1 MFKKIILLY
10 IFIFVVVVCY
20 GQRFMVI
27 SGENYP
33 KADTVQYYL
42 PDNINDTSLYPSVI
56 LLHGYGGSYR
66 QWSSICKMQQLSNEF
81 GMILICLD
89 GFKDSFYID
98 SPLKSDE
105 KFATFFRESLIP
117 ELKKSLPLDTKMM
130 FISGLSMGGH
140 GALYLMLQN
149 PGVFRAAGSMSGVV
163 DLKASSVAKTCLV
176 KHLGSK
182 TSDNKNWELY
192 SCVGN
197 INRIKEAGCPIIVNC
212 GAQDFL
218 IEANRKFARKCADA
232 GIDIVYMESPGKHER
247 SYWQSMLPEQLRF
260 FRKFINK
267 TLY

>member
-1 MFKKIILLY
+1 MLKKIIMLY
-10 IFIFVVVVCY
+10 ILVFVVGICCA
-20 GQRFMVI
+20 QRFMVV
-27 SGENYP
+27 SGKCYP

-42 PDNINDTSLYPSVI
+42 PNNINDTSLYPSVI

-66 QWSSICKMQQLSNEF
+66 QWSSICKMQDLSNEF
-81 GMILICLD
+81 GMILICID

-98 SPLKSDE
+98 SPLKEED
-105 KFATFFRESLIP
+105 KFASFFRESMIP
-117 ELKKSLPLDTKMM
+117 EFKNKLPLDTTMM

-149 PGVFRAAGSMSGVV
+149 PGLFRAAGSMSGVV
-163 DLKASSVAKTCLV
+163 DLKASSVANTCLV
-176 KHLGSK
+176 KHLGRKS
-182 TSDNKNWELY
+182 SDNKNWDLY

-197 INRIKEAGCPIIVNC
+197 INCIKEARCPIIVNC

-218 IEANRKFARKCADA
+218 IDANRKFARKCADA

-260 FRKFINK
+260 FRKFVNK
-267 TLY
+267 PLY